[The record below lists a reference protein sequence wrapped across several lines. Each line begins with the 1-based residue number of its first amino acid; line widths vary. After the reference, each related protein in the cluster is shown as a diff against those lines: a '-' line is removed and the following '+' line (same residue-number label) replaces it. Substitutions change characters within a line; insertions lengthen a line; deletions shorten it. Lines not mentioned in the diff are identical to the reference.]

1 MSQAVESAERATG
14 ATETVGGYILNGG
27 SSRRMG
33 RDKARLPWRGLT
45 LVEWIAMQVRDAIGN
60 ATLAGASERY
70 SDLGISAIG
79 ETYPG
84 CGPLSGIEAALR
96 HSPFDLNL
104 VVACDMPFLTS
115 QALRGLV
122 LAAMIG
128 EAERA

>member
-1 MSQAVESAERATG
+1 
-14 ATETVGGYILNGG
+14 
-27 SSRRMG
+27 
-33 RDKARLPWRGLT
+33 
-45 LVEWIAMQVRDAIGN
+45 MQVRDAVGN